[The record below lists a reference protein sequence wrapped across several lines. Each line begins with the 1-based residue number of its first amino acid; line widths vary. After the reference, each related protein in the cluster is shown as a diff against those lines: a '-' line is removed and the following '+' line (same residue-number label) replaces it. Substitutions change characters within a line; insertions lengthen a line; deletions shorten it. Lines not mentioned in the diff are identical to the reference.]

1 MQNYPFGIMSMAN
14 KSDCLQKGEQV
25 KFQVCTI
32 TQTGQKMACN
42 VVPQRRAMVE
52 CVKDQV
58 VFSFWFSSPQ
68 LHDLKKKQNKK
79 NHWVVGGR
87 HTLKLKIVIIPPSS
101 LALSHTKL
109 VIARSYSSM

>member
-1 MQNYPFGIMSMAN
+1 MAN

-58 VFSFWFSSPQ
+58 VFSFCLFLSSIA
-68 LHDLKKKQNKK
+68 LFKKTTKK
-79 NHWVVGGR
+79 THWVVGGR
-87 HTLKLKIVIIPPSS
+87 HTLKLKIVINSPSPPVW
-101 LALSHTKL
+101 LYH
-109 VIARSYSSM
+109 I